1 LVESPYIN
9 VHIGATALHYGQ
21 ACFEGL
27 KAFAH
32 EDDDVYIFRPD
43 ENAKRLRASCERIM
57 MPPIPPDLF
66 LKVCNDVVRDNVAY
80 VPPYGTGGA
89 LYLRPLLFGS
99 GPRIGLQPADE
110 YTFLIMV
117 MPVADYYKGGLAS
130 PVDALIV
137 EGYDRAAP
145 RGVGAVKV
153 AGNYA
158 ADLLPNM
165 LGKKAGFPIS
175 LYLDAETRTY
185 VEEFSTSNFV
195 GIDNKE
201 KKYVTPRS
209 PSVLPSIT
217 NKSLMTIAEAEG
229 YEVEQRNVSV
239 EEMGRFDEV
248 VACGTAVVVTP
259 IGSVTRMNEDGETV
273 RSKYEFGDPGV
284 VGKKTRVLYDRVRDI
299 QSGDAEDRWGWNF
312 KVE

>member
-1 LVESPYIN
+1 

-158 ADLLPNM
+158 ADLLPNIW
-165 LGKKAGFPIS
+165 L
-175 LYLDAETRTY
+175 RRR
-185 VEEFSTSNFV
+185 V
-195 GIDNKE
+195 
-201 KKYVTPRS
+201 S
-209 PSVLPSIT
+209 PSPSI
-217 NKSLMTIAEAEG
+217 
-229 YEVEQRNVSV
+229 
-239 EEMGRFDEV
+239 
-248 VACGTAVVVTP
+248 
-259 IGSVTRMNEDGETV
+259 
-273 RSKYEFGDPGV
+273 
-284 VGKKTRVLYDRVRDI
+284 
-299 QSGDAEDRWGWNF
+299 
-312 KVE
+312 